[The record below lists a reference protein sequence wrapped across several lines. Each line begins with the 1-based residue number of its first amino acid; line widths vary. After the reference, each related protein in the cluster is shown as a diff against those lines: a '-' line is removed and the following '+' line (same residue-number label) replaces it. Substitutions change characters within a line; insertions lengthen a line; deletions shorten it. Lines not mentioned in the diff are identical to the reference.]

1 MDKREEAQNKPEMRY
16 LMSIIE
22 RENIDGK
29 KFKEVIIEQ
38 VSKIASDKEILESSD
53 QKGTLNPR
61 QVLRKGMHI
70 DMCYFW
76 VLGIC
81 REKCTVAE

>member
-1 MDKREEAQNKPEMRY
+1 MRY
-16 LMSIIE
+16 PMCIIE

-38 VSKIASDKEILESSD
+38 VSKSPSDKELLESSD
-53 QKGTLNPR
+53 QKGALNPR

-81 REKCTVAE
+81 RGKCTAAE

>member
-53 QKGTLNPR
+53 QITSDADISQP
-61 QVLRKGMHI
+61 
-70 DMCYFW
+70 
-76 VLGIC
+76 
-81 REKCTVAE
+81 